1 MIKIELPKLFRNKAS
16 AIAFGMR
23 IIIAVMV
30 VFYLTA
36 CTNNSPVIFPEAE
49 YSTNIIG
56 NWQGTVGDMKE
67 TMTINRDCTF
77 VCQVHPSGFIANT
90 LSQGETGTINGT
102 WKISN
107 AIITLKITGEKNERL
122 SNNAAVS
129 TILSLKDEELV
140 LKSNHGETSTFTRVV
155 NL

>member
-1 MIKIELPKLFRNKAS
+1 MMKIELPKLFISKIN
-16 AIAFGMR
+16 AIAYGIR
-23 IIIAVMV
+23 VIVAVV
-30 VFYLTA
+30 LVFYMTS
-36 CTNNSPVIFPEAE
+36 CTNNSSVIFPEAT
-49 YSTNIIG
+49 YSTNILG
-56 NWQGTVGDMKE
+56 NWQGTVGDLKE

-90 LSQGETGTINGT
+90 LSQSETGTIYGT
-102 WKISN
+102 WKISG

>member
-16 AIAFGMR
+16 AIAFRMR
-23 IIIAVMV
+23 IIIAIIV
-30 VFYLTA
+30 VFYMIS
-36 CTNNSPVIFPEAE
+36 CTNNSPVIFPEAD
-49 YSTNIIG
+49 YSTNIVG
-56 NWQGTVGDMKE
+56 NWQGTVGDLKE

-77 VCQVHPSGFIANT
+77 VCQVHPLGFIANT
-90 LSQGETGTINGT
+90 LSQGETGTIYGT
-102 WKISN
+102 WKISS

-122 SNNAAVS
+122 INNAAVS

-140 LKSNHGETSTFTRVV
+140 LKSDRGDTSIFNRVV